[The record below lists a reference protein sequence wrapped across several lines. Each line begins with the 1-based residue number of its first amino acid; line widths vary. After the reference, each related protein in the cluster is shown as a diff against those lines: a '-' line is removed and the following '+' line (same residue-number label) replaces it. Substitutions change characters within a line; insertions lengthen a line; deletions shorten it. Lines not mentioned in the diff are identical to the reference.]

1 MDTHRTQLG
10 EQTEAPGGTQMTN
23 LVYAMLAI
31 AAGVAATLQAI
42 RWFIPTTASCPPMR
56 ETP

>member
-1 MDTHRTQLG
+1 
-10 EQTEAPGGTQMTN
+10 MTN

>member
-1 MDTHRTQLG
+1 
-10 EQTEAPGGTQMTN
+10 MTN

-31 AAGVAATLQAI
+31 TAGVAATVQAV
-42 RWFIPTTASCPPMR
+42 RWFISTMTLVYPDYGLAPPMR

>member
-1 MDTHRTQLG
+1 
-10 EQTEAPGGTQMTN
+10 MTN

-31 AAGVAATLQAI
+31 AAGVAATVQAV
-42 RWFIPTTASCPPMR
+42 RWFIPTTALVYPDYGLAPPMR